1 MSLREELLSE
11 PVNIVRDKE
20 RLVDVTIRSLPDGDS
35 LVGSWE
41 APDVHGQM
49 LRYNRTVDEVLAA
62 DLIRRFDTLTVTAL
76 IDAVAEDTKQK

>member
-62 DLIRRFDTLTVTAL
+62 DLIRRFGSKL
-76 IDAVAEDTKQK
+76 IVHPLDSRL